1 LQDVASTTWGQACL
15 SAFAP
20 AASASACDSG
30 SGNGFPTD
38 EVRMLLAEALGTE
51 LCSVVQ
57 NGPGKFSSSMALLS
71 LPLRGCDLVTYGID
85 AHCDFGLVPLLLQ
98 RCGEAVARHHLG
110 TTNQISAK
118 EEEKTALVTKE
129 IKSAI
134 WLHRSSC
141 NMRTLWLN
149 GAASSDELAQVDAA
163 VAVLQHSAAA
173 DKKALAA
180 TWRCIAKELNTY
192 CNMRVSEY
200 AKKL

>member
-1 LQDVASTTWGQACL
+1 LLDVASTTWGQACL

-38 EVRMLLAEALGTE
+38 EVRMLLAEALGAE

-71 LPLRGCDLVTYGID
+71 LPLRGNDLVTYGID

-98 RCGEAVARHHLG
+98 RCGEAVASALG
-110 TTNQISAK
+110 NEISA
-118 EEEKTALVTKE
+118 EEEKNALVAKE

-149 GAASSDELAQVDAA
+149 GAASSEELAQEDAA